1 MKTIAGNCSQ
11 LKLSCWT
18 AYFLHWDYQVASS
31 DDLLCLYKHRYIC
44 TIELKSYLNTEAKL
58 SFAPLAIQ
66 SWITMIKIKRRKN
79 FKIRKSFLLIKF
91 LKIATKAQKIQ
102 NKITCTIWNF
112 TRSFWIAKK
121 TVLDWNRTPGL
132 YHLKH
137 EGYSNLEESQT
148 LKKVALGAYADKN
161 EPKDDSPNK
170 HKNSSLQ
177 KKTRP
182 SRIRTTTLYY
192 LKQRCYL
199 YASCAV

>member
-1 MKTIAGNCSQ
+1 MQQKPKKSKT
-11 LKLSCWT
+11 KLP
-18 AYFLHWDYQVASS
+18 
-31 DDLLCLYKHRYIC
+31 
-44 TIELKSYLNTEAKL
+44 
-58 SFAPLAIQ
+58 APFETLQGA
-66 SWITMIKIKRRKN
+66 
-79 FKIRKSFLLIKF
+79 FGL
-91 LKIATKAQKIQ
+91 QK
-102 NKITCTIWNF
+102 
-112 TRSFWIAKK
+112 KK
-121 TVLDWNRTPGL
+121 VLDWNRTPGL

-192 LKQRCYL
+192 LKQPCYL